1 MTHLPRRLASLL
13 ITPALAVTF
22 VACSASG
29 ASTAPSAVPSGS
41 PSASPSEAPSGSPI
55 GGGVDHKTGAT
66 DVLLRYGE
74 GGGFM
79 MAGAAATQVP
89 HFTLYG
95 DGTVIFRNPMLEVPA
110 PQGSVMTA
118 NPMRTAKLSEE
129 QIQELLVLAL
139 GEGGL
144 AAARENYGND
154 MVADAST
161 AEFTIDAG
169 GIQKTV
175 SVYALGMDAP
185 NGADAQARTA
195 FQELADTLNDFDQGG
210 SIPTDVYEPAQYRGV
225 LLESPDMDAPD
236 LREWPWADLT
246 VADFTTDA
254 DPNGIAFPHR
264 TMTPDEIDQ
273 LDVDAYE
280 GGFAGLPLQGTDDKL
295 YTMSLRPL
303 LPDDES

>member
-1 MTHLPRRLASLL
+1 MVVEPLRPCVRPAAMTHLPRRLASLL

-22 VACSASG
+22 VACSAAG

-55 GGGVDHKTGAT
+55 GGGIDHKTGAT

-210 SIPTDVYEPAQYRGV
+210 SIPTDVYVPDALSRRAAGEPGHGRARPARVAVGRPDGRG
-225 LLESPDMDAPD
+225 LHD
-236 LREWPWADLT
+236 
-246 VADFTTDA
+246 
-254 DPNGIAFPHR
+254 GC
-264 TMTPDEIDQ
+264 
-273 LDVDAYE
+273 
-280 GGFAGLPLQGTDDKL
+280 
-295 YTMSLRPL
+295 RPER
-303 LPDDES
+303 DRRSRIGR

>member
-1 MTHLPRRLASLL
+1 MTHLPRRLAYLI

-22 VACSASG
+22 AACSAGGASPAPSAPPSG
-29 ASTAPSAVPSGS
+29 DPSTAPS
-41 PSASPSEAPSGSPI
+41 EAPATGAI
-55 GGGVDHKTGAT
+55 DHKRGAT

-89 HFTLYG
+89 TFTLYG
-95 DGTVIFRNPMLEVPA
+95 DGTVIFRNPMLGFPA
-110 PQGSVMTA
+110 PQGSVMTS

-139 GEGGL
+139 GDGGL
-144 AAARENYGND
+144 ATARADYAND

-169 GIQKTV
+169 GVQKTV
-175 SVYALGMDAP
+175 SVYALGLETP
-185 NGADAQARTA
+185 NGADAQARAA
-195 FQELADTLNDFDQGG
+195 FKELADTLSDFDQGG
-210 SIPTDVYEPAQYRGV
+210 TIPTEVYEPETYRGV
-225 LLESPDMDAPD
+225 LLESPGMDAPD
-236 LREWPWADLT
+236 LRAWPWTDIT
-246 VADFTTDA
+246 TEDFTTDA
-254 DPNGIAFPHR
+254 DPDGIAFPHR
-264 TMTPDEIDQ
+264 TMTTDEIDVLEVQ
-273 LDVDAYE
+273 DYE

-303 LPDDES
+303 LPDDEG